1 MNNLI
6 PDKAFYCGTTI
17 VYPPFKD
24 GFYMEEYFLNYA
36 ISTNTF
42 YDRNG
47 RLYIPALW
55 TNFQLEPWFRTYGK
69 TMQNALINFVE
80 THPCEKGYFTVV
92 QHDDGAFLHL
102 PQNTLV
108 YGACNGHI
116 PLPLIYENKKNTL
129 TELGQSNTKSFSER
143 EILCSFVGC
152 TTHKVRNQCVD
163 ILSKVPGFDFT
174 IPERGWTLNVEK
186 PNQDIFIK
194 KTLNSKFALG
204 PRGYGKSSFRFFE
217 IFLLGCIPIYVW
229 DDVEWLPYKDI
240 LDYSKFCISLN
251 VSDINKLPEILAE
264 IDETKYNEMKV
275 EYAKIKHMFELDF
288 MVKYITGK

>member
-36 ISTNTF
+36 ISNNTF

-69 TMQNALINFVE
+69 TMQNAIIDFVKN
-80 THPCEKGYFTVV
+80 HPCEKGYFTVV
-92 QHDDGAFLHL
+92 QHDDGPFLRL

-129 TELGQSNTKSFSER
+129 INLGQSNTKSFSER
-143 EILCSFVGC
+143 KILCSFVGC
-152 TTHKVRNQCVD
+152 TTHKVRNQCIDV
-163 ILSKVPGFDFT
+163 LSKVPDFDFSV
-174 IPERGWTLNVEK
+174 PKKGWKTDVEK
-186 PNQDIFIK
+186 SDQDIFIE
-194 KTLNSKFALG
+194 KTLNSKFALA

-217 IFLLGCIPIYVW
+217 IFLLNCIPIYVW

-251 VSDINKLPEILAE
+251 VLDINKLPEILAE
-264 IDETKYNEMKV
+264 IDETKYNEMKL
-275 EYAKIKHMFELDF
+275 EYSKIKHMFELDF
-288 MVKYITGK
+288 MAKYITEK